1 MVKEKYKT
9 APTTFMITE
18 AEKEALKECNNQH
31 LILYNNTSWVYSQRW
46 ECNVVLLQTLN
57 YYNTENYHK
66 IQYKSLTEEINKGRI
81 TSIPYSILA
90 VHSDMDVLIWTEW

>member
-1 MVKEKYKT
+1 MVKEKYKST
-9 APTTFMITE
+9 PNTFMITE

-31 LILYNNTSWVYSQRW
+31 LILYNKTSWVYSQRW

-57 YYNTENYHK
+57 YFNTDNYHK

-81 TSIPYSILA
+81 TSIPYSVLA
-90 VHSDMDVLIWTEW
+90 VHSDMDVLM